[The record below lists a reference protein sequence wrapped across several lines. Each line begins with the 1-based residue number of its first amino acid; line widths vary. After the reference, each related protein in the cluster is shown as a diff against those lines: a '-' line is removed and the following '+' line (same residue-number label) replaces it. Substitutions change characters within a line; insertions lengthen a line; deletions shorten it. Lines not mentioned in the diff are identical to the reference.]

1 MKILNSIIKF
11 SFIAVVFFVAGSMQA
26 QMQNS
31 GATSPEAMASEQ
43 TKYLAK
49 QLQLEG
55 KQVKD
60 LEEINLMYAQQFI
73 ELRKKGTDDNSKSDI
88 EALKRSHSNKMRSL
102 LSSEKY
108 REYLALKSKEEDEKQ
123 SKSKSNR

>member
-1 MKILNSIIKF
+1 MKNLISIIKLNLITAIF
-11 SFIAVVFFVAGSMQA
+11 LIAGSMQA

-73 ELRKKGTDDNSKSDI
+73 ELRKKGTDDNSKNDI

-108 REYLALKSKEEDEKQ
+108 RKYLALKSKEEDSNQ
-123 SKSKSNR
+123 SKSNR

>member
-1 MKILNSIIKF
+1 MKNLISIIKLNLITVIF
-11 SFIAVVFFVAGSMQA
+11 LIAGSMQA

-60 LEEINLMYAQQFI
+60 LEEINLMYAQQVI
-73 ELRKKGTDDNSKSDI
+73 ELRKKGTDDNSKNDI

-108 REYLALKSKEEDEKQ
+108 RKYLALKSKEEDSIQ
-123 SKSKSNR
+123 SKSNR